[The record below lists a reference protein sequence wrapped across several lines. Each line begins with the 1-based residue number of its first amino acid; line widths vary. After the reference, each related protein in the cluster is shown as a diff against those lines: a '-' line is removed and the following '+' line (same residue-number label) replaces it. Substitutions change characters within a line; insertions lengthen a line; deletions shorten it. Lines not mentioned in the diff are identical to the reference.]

1 MTRRAAR
8 PQLTRKA
15 RERREAWKRAGIWAF
30 LVIFAFSVVGGA
42 LAVTVGGLGK

>member
-1 MTRRAAR
+1 MSRRAPS

-30 LVIFAFSVVGGA
+30 LVVFAFSVVGGA